1 MKPDF
6 FITIAGEAYAGINHP
21 QSSIDALFPAEGRGS
36 MKTIIENLGDD
47 LDVVMQSA
55 SYFRVAVG
63 RDGYS
68 AIETAGDHRPL
79 VLSPSGEI
87 VEAKDGERF
96 FLSSSDDDVLFAT
109 CFGWKPNDEAVRC
122 FGARIPD

>member
-1 MKPDF
+1 MKPEF
-6 FITIAGEAYAGINHP
+6 FITIDGEAYAGINDP
-21 QSSIDALFPAEGRGS
+21 QSGVDALFHEEGNGAIES
-36 MKTIIENLGDD
+36 IIAQYGDD